1 MRILFSYAFQ
11 RRTGLRWSQM
21 GEIIMKELR
30 SLSAAMLLAAALSGP
45 VLAQKTAAPVV
56 SQTLAVEGGRTL
68 HVMVAQSEVKSDINP
83 SNIAVATGGGLLGAM
98 VGAAVDSARAKKA
111 EELIGPIRTAT
122 ADMDADALAIDTAK
136 ASFGDMEW
144 YKANPAAAFGKDSS
158 VAGKSALLDA
168 ATGKQ
173 IAFVE
178 YSYDLSPTFDAVRVA
193 AKIEV
198 ANKAIPASAKGKGE
212 KRLNPKNLAY
222 ATRATSVVQ
231 LKTAGDDKEAN
242 AMRWSADNGALTRK
256 ALQVAFAN
264 LVPLTQRTL
273 ALTAD
278 DIKALNDKKNKRT
291 NSGGFTGRPQVPTNS
306 NSTLLWDGAFINVE
320 YMD

>member
-1 MRILFSYAFQ
+1 
-11 RRTGLRWSQM
+11 
-21 GEIIMKELR
+21 MKELR
-30 SLSAAMLLAAALSGP
+30 CLSAAMLLAATLSGP
-45 VLAQKTAAPVV
+45 VLAQKATAPVV
-56 SQTLAVEGGRTL
+56 SQTAAVEGGRAL

-136 ASFGDMEW
+136 ASFGEMEW
-144 YKANPAAAFGKDSS
+144 YKANPVAVFGKDSS
-158 VAGKSALLDA
+158 VTGKSALLDA
-168 ATGKQ
+168 TTGKQ
-173 IAFVE
+173 VAFVE

-198 ANKAIPASAKGKGE
+198 ANKAIPASAKGKAE
-212 KRLNPKNLAY
+212 KRLATKSLAY

-242 AMRWSADNGALTRK
+242 ALRWSADNGAMTRQ
-256 ALQVAFAN
+256 ALQLAFAN

-278 DIKALNDKKNKRT
+278 DIKLLNDKKNKRT
-291 NSGGFTGRPQVPTNS
+291 NSGGFTGRPQVPANS

-320 YMD
+320 YMN